1 MAARARWAAIVLA
14 ALAWAGLSLW
24 LLTGAP
30 TSPWSV
36 VAERLYLVEH
46 VAIHVALAC
55 SFGFTLRH
63 GSKPLITRLAER
75 VHGSLTPAKVRY
87 TRQVTVAWTVYFV
100 LMAAVSM
107 ALFATLPFAAWAVYA
122 HVATPLALV
131 SMFLGEYVL
140 RFRLHPEFERARVR
154 DMIRAYAH
162 SRRAGTATAGPPSG
176 SRQQ

>member
-1 MAARARWAAIVLA
+1 MAARARWAVIVLTG
-14 ALAWAGLSLW
+14 LAWAAMSLW
-24 LLTGAP
+24 LLFRAP
-30 TSPWSV
+30 SSPWST

-46 VAIHVALAC
+46 VAIHLALAY
-55 SFGFTLRH
+55 SFGFTLRR
-63 GSKPLITRLAER
+63 GSRPLITRLAER

-100 LMAAVSM
+100 AMAAVSV

-131 SMFLGEYVL
+131 TMFLGEYVL

-162 SRRAGTATAGPPSG
+162 ARRAGPPAGTPPSG
-176 SRQQ
+176 ARQP

>member
-14 ALAWAGLSLW
+14 GLAWAGLSLW
-24 LLTGAP
+24 LLVGAP
-30 TSPWSV
+30 ASPWST

-46 VAIHVALAC
+46 VAIHFALAS
-55 SFGFTLRH
+55 SFGLTLRR
-63 GSKPLITRLAER
+63 GSRPLITRLAER

-100 LMAAVSM
+100 AMAAVSV
-107 ALFATLPFAAWAVYA
+107 ALFATLPFAAWAVFA

-131 SMFLGEYVL
+131 AMFVGEYLL

-154 DMIRAYAH
+154 DMLRAYAH
-162 SRRAGTATAGPPSG
+162 SRRAGTATAAPPAG
-176 SRQQ
+176 APRP